1 MNNLFFSM
9 TCKLA
14 VGCVTL
20 ALLSP
25 TSHAAPGTKT
35 VVLTN
40 TESNATSETTKLLG
54 SEMTPKCPTQWSVTR
69 SILRGGKQEGVELVT
84 IDNGAMQITIVPTRG
99 MSVLQVQHGD
109 TRLGWDSPIREIV
122 HPRFINLESRN
133 GLGWLE
139 GFNEWM
145 VRCGLEFAGSPGPD
159 KFITNT
165 GDEAEMNL
173 TLHGK
178 IGNIPASRVEV
189 SVDQAPPYRIHVR
202 GIVHERTFHGP
213 KLTLET
219 DISTTPGSDSLRISD
234 SVTNISGSPQEMQL
248 IYHTNYG
255 QPILEAGAKIATP
268 ASWVAP
274 ISEYSAKAIGHFA
287 EYDGPQAG
295 FVEEVFCLKPLANAD
310 GLTQILLENAAADI
324 GTTIRWN
331 VEQLPYL
338 TVWKNT
344 ISEEDGYVTGLEPAT
359 GFPLHRSIERQFGR
373 VPKLAAGETR
383 QFVLDF
389 GLHLGREAVA
399 DQRRWIADLQGDQ
412 AIEVRDTLPTAKP

>member
-20 ALLSP
+20 ALLSR

-139 GFNEWM
+139 VFNEWM
-145 VRCGLEFAGSPGPD
+145 VRC
-159 KFITNT
+159 
-165 GDEAEMNL
+165 
-173 TLHGK
+173 
-178 IGNIPASRVEV
+178 
-189 SVDQAPPYRIHVR
+189 
-202 GIVHERTFHGP
+202 
-213 KLTLET
+213 
-219 DISTTPGSDSLRISD
+219 
-234 SVTNISGSPQEMQL
+234 
-248 IYHTNYG
+248 
-255 QPILEAGAKIATP
+255 
-268 ASWVAP
+268 
-274 ISEYSAKAIGHFA
+274 
-287 EYDGPQAG
+287 
-295 FVEEVFCLKPLANAD
+295 
-310 GLTQILLENAAADI
+310 
-324 GTTIRWN
+324 
-331 VEQLPYL
+331 
-338 TVWKNT
+338 
-344 ISEEDGYVTGLEPAT
+344 
-359 GFPLHRSIERQFGR
+359 
-373 VPKLAAGETR
+373 
-383 QFVLDF
+383 
-389 GLHLGREAVA
+389 
-399 DQRRWIADLQGDQ
+399 
-412 AIEVRDTLPTAKP
+412 